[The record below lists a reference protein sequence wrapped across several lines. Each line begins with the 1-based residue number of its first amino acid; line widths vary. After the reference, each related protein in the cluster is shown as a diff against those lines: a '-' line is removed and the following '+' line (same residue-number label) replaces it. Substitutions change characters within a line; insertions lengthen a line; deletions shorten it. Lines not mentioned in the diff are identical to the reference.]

1 MLHFWDAIQTPH
13 YEVQTFLVCTSSL
26 TPQSPTLHCL
36 KQLVLPQPVAPLAL
50 PQISPSGPLSPS
62 HLRNC
67 QLSRPGSVP
76 SCLSH
81 ESKVSNHPSRSPWLC
96 GFIFLFINSI
106 HTKREPTRCPA
117 LGPLRTQDEFRCP
130 SFQGNHLSEG
140 LHVCDRRPRTVG
152 KVGSRPSRTFPGE
165 RACDKHLRCKAKGIQ
180 LL

>member
-50 PQISPSGPLSPS
+50 PRISPSGPLSPS

-81 ESKVSNHPSRSPWLC
+81 ESKVSGSRSPWLC

-117 LGPLRTQDEFRCP
+117 LGPLRSQDEFRCP
-130 SFQGNHLSEG
+130 SFQGNPIIFQRDCMCVIEDHALWERWAAVLPEPS
-140 LHVCDRRPRTVG
+140 LG
-152 KVGSRPSRTFPGE
+152 KEPVTNT
-165 RACDKHLRCKAKGIQ
+165 
-180 LL
+180 